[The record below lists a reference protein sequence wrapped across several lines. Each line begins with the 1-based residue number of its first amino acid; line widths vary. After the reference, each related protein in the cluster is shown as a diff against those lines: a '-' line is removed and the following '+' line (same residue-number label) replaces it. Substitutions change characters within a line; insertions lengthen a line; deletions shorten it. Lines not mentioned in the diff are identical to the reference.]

1 MAVTPHKNT
10 TFSQTDVAVVSPV
23 HAPEKALRVI
33 HVITDLDTG
42 GAEMMLYKVLSQMQR
57 TGIHSEVISLQD
69 IGAVGGKISRLG
81 VKVHALNMSKKV
93 PSPLAVWRL
102 AKLLRKSQ
110 PDVIQTWMYHANL
123 VGGLAAKIA
132 GDIPVV
138 WGIHHSNFDM
148 KRAKKRTLLTM
159 RAGALL
165 SGRVPDDIICCGEVP
180 RQAHIGM
187 GYDARK
193 MRVIPNGFDLQEFQP
208 NGLARMSVRKELGI
222 KNHTPLI
229 GLIAR
234 YHPKKDHQTF
244 IQAASLVN
252 LAMPDVH
259 FLLCGEGV
267 NQNNPELMRW
277 INEAGISH
285 RTYLLGIRTDI
296 PRLTAALDLATSSS
310 SYGEGFPISLGE
322 AMACGVPCVATN
334 VGDSS
339 AIVGTTGVIV
349 APKNPFELSQ
359 AWQFLLG
366 LENNARTKLEQSA
379 RQRIQENF
387 NLPSVVSRY
396 EAVYRKVT
404 NRE

>member
-1 MAVTPHKNT
+1 MAVHPLKINTSLSTDLAVGTP
-10 TFSQTDVAVVSPV
+10 ARELARP
-23 HAPEKALRVI
+23 LRVM

-42 GAEMMLYKVLSQMQR
+42 GAEMMLYKVLSQMQQI
-57 TGIHSEVISLQD
+57 GVHSEVISLQD

-102 AKLLRKSQ
+102 AKLLKRSQ

-123 VGGLAAKIA
+123 VGGLAAKMA
-132 GDIPVV
+132 GKIPVV

-148 KRAKKRTLLTM
+148 KRVKKRTLLTM

-165 SGRVPDDIICCGEVP
+165 SGRVPDDIICCGEIP
-180 RQAHIGM
+180 RKVHIGL

-193 MRVIPNGFDLQEFQP
+193 MQVIPNGFDLQEFQP
-208 NGLARMSVRKELGI
+208 NPFARISVRKELGLN
-222 KNHTPLI
+222 KQTPLI
-229 GLIAR
+229 GLVAR

-252 LAMPDVH
+252 LVMPDVH

-267 NQNNPELMRW
+267 HENNAELMRW
-277 INEAGISH
+277 INEAGIAH
-285 RTYLLGIRTDI
+285 RLHLLSIRTDI
-296 PRLTAALDLATSSS
+296 PRLTAALDIATSSS

-322 AMACGVPCVATN
+322 AMACGIPCVATN

-359 AWQFLLG
+359 AWQFILG
-366 LENNARTKLEQSA
+366 LENSARTKLEESA

-396 EAVYRKVT
+396 EAVYKKVT